1 MTCQIPKK
9 FLNLTRQLAKVSQRS
24 TLLFIAGLLITGCLS
39 GSQPSV
45 SSSPTPGI
53 APQGNTAGTA
63 QASAAQASAAQP
75 TLSQLLAIPT
85 QPPYR
90 VWLPPYLPE
99 NMRSL
104 ISLPQG
110 YTLTSSS
117 QNADLTL
124 TVDDQN
130 LLPNIQWI
138 YALVAPFP
146 TIADGISLDDLQA
159 AWLGNATGP
168 FANTPLLMDSG
179 TLDVLSIVWGA
190 PAESAVQVLPADQLL
205 EVAWSSQ
212 PSWAI
217 IPFESLEPRWK
228 VLTING
234 QSPIHKDFDPTHYA
248 LNIPFVMSGVV
259 SVPTDNLTL
268 PSTNRDASRLT
279 TVAMTGVTAMVRAT
293 ASTMEQEGYTYPAG
307 DIGSLLTQADIT
319 HISNEIPFS
328 PNCPFPSPTMPN
340 LVFCSNPA
348 YIALLKAVGTDVM
361 ELTGDHFMDY
371 GADATLYTLQ
381 MYKDLGWPYYG
392 GGADAEDA
400 RQPVLLENNGNKIA
414 FMGCNVGCEV
424 KNEIPCDAI
433 ATDDHPGAS
442 QCDFEALS
450 SEIASLRDQEYSV
463 IFTFQ
468 HREYYTYT
476 TEPILANDFG
486 LVAKAGATIVS
497 GSQAHQPHGFSFE
510 SGAFIHYGL
519 GNLFFDQYHYCVDYA
534 CDDAFIDRHVFY
546 DGHYISTELITIRFI
561 DFARPRLMTPEERAH
576 FLDIIFKASAW

>member
-1 MTCQIPKK
+1 MIHQITKK
-9 FLNLTRQLAKVSQRS
+9 FLYLARQLGKVSQGS
-24 TLLFIAGLLITGCLS
+24 TLCFIAGLLISGCVPRPQSMASSTSAPGYDLQANPTGTAQLATEQPTAA
-39 GSQPSV
+39 QPSV
-45 SSSPTPGI
+45 T
-53 APQGNTAGTA
+53 
-63 QASAAQASAAQP
+63 
-75 TLSQLLAIPT
+75 PT
-85 QPPYR
+85 QPLYQ
-90 VWLPPYLPE
+90 VWLPAYLPE
-99 NMRSL
+99 KMRSQ

-110 YTLTSSS
+110 YILAANA
-117 QNADLTL
+117 QDADLIL
-124 TVDDQN
+124 TVADRN
-130 LLPNIQWI
+130 LPASIQWI

-146 TIADGISLDDLQA
+146 TIADGISQDDLQA
-159 AWLGNATGP
+159 AWLGNATGL
-168 FANTPLLMDSG
+168 FADAPLLMDES
-179 TLDVLSIVWGA
+179 TLDILTDYWGA
-190 PAESAVQVLPADQLL
+190 PADSVVQVLPANRLL
-205 EVAWSSQ
+205 EAAWSNQ

-228 VLTING
+228 VLTIDG
-234 QSPIHKDFDPTHYA
+234 QSPIHKDFDPSHYA
-248 LNIPFVMSGVV
+248 LKIPFVFSGDANL
-259 SVPTDNLTL
+259 PTDTLTL
-268 PSTNRDASRLT
+268 PVTNRDASHLT

-293 ASTMEQEGYTYPAG
+293 AFTMEQKGYTYPAG
-307 DIGSLLTQADIT
+307 DIGPLLTQADIT

-328 PNCPFPSPTMPN
+328 PDCPFPTPTMPD

-348 YIALLKAVGTDVM
+348 YIELLKAVGTDVV

-381 MYKDLGWPYYG
+381 MYKELGWPYYG
-392 GGADAEDA
+392 GGANADDA

-442 QCDFEALS
+442 LCDFDAIG
-450 SEIASLRDQEYSV
+450 SEISSLRDQEYAV

-476 TEPILANDFG
+476 TEPILADDFG

-510 SGAFIHYGL
+510 NGAFIHYGL
-519 GNLFFDQYHYCVDYA
+519 GNLFFDQYHYCIDNA

-546 DGHYISTELITIRFI
+546 EGQYVSTELITIRFI
-561 DFARPRLMTPEERAH
+561 DSARPRLMTPEERAH
-576 FLDIIFKASAW
+576 FLDMIFKASGW

>member
-1 MTCQIPKK
+1 MASSTSAPGYDLQANP
-9 FLNLTRQLAKVSQRS
+9 TGTAQLATEQP
-24 TLLFIAGLLITGCLS
+24 TAA
-39 GSQPSV
+39 QPSV
-45 SSSPTPGI
+45 T
-53 APQGNTAGTA
+53 
-63 QASAAQASAAQP
+63 
-75 TLSQLLAIPT
+75 PT
-85 QPPYR
+85 QPLYQ
-90 VWLPPYLPE
+90 VWLPAYLPE
-99 NMRSL
+99 KLRSQ

-110 YTLTSSS
+110 YILAANA
-117 QNADLTL
+117 QDADLIL
-124 TVDDQN
+124 TVADRN
-130 LLPNIQWI
+130 LPASIQWI

-146 TIADGISLDDLQA
+146 TIADGISQDDLQA
-159 AWLGNATGP
+159 AWLGNATGL
-168 FANTPLLMDSG
+168 FADVPLLMDES
-179 TLDVLSIVWGA
+179 TLDILTDYWGA
-190 PAESAVQVLPADQLL
+190 PADSVVQVLPANRLL
-205 EVAWSSQ
+205 EAAWSNQ

-228 VLTING
+228 VLTIDG
-234 QSPIHKDFDPTHYA
+234 QSPIHKDFDPSHYA
-248 LNIPFVMSGVV
+248 LKIPFVFSGDANL
-259 SVPTDNLTL
+259 PTDTLTL
-268 PSTNRDASRLT
+268 PVTNRDASHLT

-293 ASTMEQEGYTYPAG
+293 AFTMEQKGYTYPAG
-307 DIGSLLTQADIT
+307 DIGPLLTQADIT

-328 PNCPFPSPTMPN
+328 PDCPFPTPTMPD

-348 YIALLKAVGTDVM
+348 YIELLKAVGTDVV

-381 MYKDLGWPYYG
+381 MYKELGWPYYG
-392 GGADAEDA
+392 GGANADDA

-442 QCDFEALS
+442 LCDFDAIG
-450 SEIASLRDQEYSV
+450 SEISSLRDQEYAV

-476 TEPILANDFG
+476 TEPILADDFG

-510 SGAFIHYGL
+510 NGAFIHYGL
-519 GNLFFDQYHYCVDYA
+519 GNLFFDQYHYCIDNA

-546 DGHYISTELITIRFI
+546 EGQYVSTELITIRFI
-561 DFARPRLMTPEERAH
+561 DSARPRLMTPEERAH
-576 FLDIIFKASAW
+576 FLDMIFKASGW